1 MSPQIPTQNPLIQF
15 VDVHKSFEENK
26 VLRGVDLKIYEG
38 EITVIIGKSG
48 CGKSVL
54 LKHIIGLM
62 EQDSGQILFQ
72 GKDIATL
79 SSNEKKAFRRNFS
92 YMFQDNALFDS
103 LTIAENIAL
112 PLTEKGLFSKK
123 EREHRVTEMMVKLEL
138 DQTAEL
144 FPAELSGGMKKRVAL
159 ARALIT
165 EPDIILFD
173 EPTTGLDPIRK
184 NKVHQMIDNYRKIF
198 GFTGII
204 VSHEIPDVFEIAQKV
219 IMLDLGK
226 VHFEGKVAD
235 IIESKNDIVRAFL
248 QGHTK

>member
-1 MSPQIPTQNPLIQF
+1 MSTPKPLIQF
-15 VDVHKSFEENK
+15 AGVHKSFEDNK
-26 VLRGVDLKIYEG
+26 VLRGVDLHIYEG
-38 EITVIIGKSG
+38 EVTAIIGKSG

-62 EQDSGQILFQ
+62 NQDSGQIFFQ
-72 GKDIATL
+72 GKDTASL
-79 SSNEKKAFRRNFS
+79 SRSEKNRFRRNFS

-103 LTIAENIAL
+103 LTIVDNIAL

-123 EREHRVTEMMVKLEL
+123 ERERRVAEMMEKLEL
-138 DQTAEL
+138 GETAEL
-144 FPAELSGGMKKRVAL
+144 FPAELSGGMRKRVAL

-165 EPDIILFD
+165 EPQIILFD

-184 NKVHQMIDNYRKIF
+184 NTVHQMIDDYRKMF

-204 VSHEIPDVFEIAQKV
+204 VSHEIPDVFDIAQKI

-226 VHFEGKVAD
+226 VHFEGTVDD
-235 IIESKNDIVRAFL
+235 IFASENDTVRAFL

>member
-38 EITVIIGKSG
+38 EITTIIGKSG

-62 EQDSGQILFQ
+62 EQDSGKILFQ

>member
-1 MSPQIPTQNPLIQF
+1 MSQQTKSQQPLIQF
-15 VDVHKSFEENK
+15 VDVQKSFEDNH
-26 VLRGVDLKIYEG
+26 VLSGVNFKIYEG
-38 EITVIIGKSG
+38 EVTAIIGKSG

-62 EQDSGQILFQ
+62 EQDHGHIFFQ
-72 GKDIATL
+72 GRDTAHL
-79 SSNEKKAFRRNFS
+79 SREEKKEFRRNFS

-112 PLTEKGLFSKK
+112 PLTEKGLFSDK
-123 EREHRVTEMMVKLEL
+123 ERTLRVKEMMTKLEL
-138 DQTAEL
+138 EKTAEL
-144 FPAELSGGMKKRVAL
+144 FPAELSGGMRKRVAL

-165 EPDIILFD
+165 EPEIILFD

-184 NKVHQMIDNYRKIF
+184 NKVHEMIDNYRKMF

-204 VSHEIPDVFEIAQKV
+204 VSHEIPDIFDIAQKV
-219 IMLDLGK
+219 IMLNLGK
-226 VHFEGKVAD
+226 VHFEGEVDD
-235 IIESKNDIVRAFL
+235 ILDSENSVVCSFL

>member
-1 MSPQIPTQNPLIQF
+1 MSQQTAIQQPFIQF
-15 VDVHKSFEENK
+15 VDVHKAFEENQ
-26 VLRGVDLKIYEG
+26 VLRGVDLQIFKG
-38 EITVIIGKSG
+38 EVTAIIGKSG

-54 LKHIIGLM
+54 LKHIIGLI
-62 EQDSGQILFQ
+62 EQDKGQIFFQ
-72 GKDIATL
+72 GQDIASL
-79 SSNEKKAFRRNFS
+79 STADKKLFRSKFS

-112 PLTEKGLFSKK
+112 PLTDKGLFSKN
-123 EREHRVTEMMVKLEL
+123 ERELRVKTMMAKLEI
-138 DQTAEL
+138 DNTATL
-144 FPAELSGGMKKRVAL
+144 FPAELSGGMRKRVAL

-165 EPDIILFD
+165 EPEIILFD

-184 NKVHQMIDNYRKIF
+184 NQVHEMIDNYRKMF

-204 VSHEIPDVFEIAQKV
+204 VSHEIPDIFDIAQKV

-226 VHFEGKVAD
+226 VHFQGEVDD
-235 IIESKNDIVRAFL
+235 IQNSDSNVVHAFL

>member
-1 MSPQIPTQNPLIQF
+1 MSQHMSKHQPLIQF
-15 VDVHKSFEENK
+15 VDVHKSFDENR
-26 VLRGVDLKIYEG
+26 VLSGVNLKIYEG
-38 EITVIIGKSG
+38 EVTAIIGKSG

-62 EQDSGQILFQ
+62 AQDNGQIFFQ
-72 GKDIATL
+72 GKDIARL
-79 SSNEKKAFRRNFS
+79 SHSDQKAFRRNFS

-123 EREHRVTEMMVKLEL
+123 ERELRVNVMMLKLEL
-138 DQTAEL
+138 EETANL
-144 FPAELSGGMKKRVAL
+144 FPAELSGGMRKRVAL

-165 EPDIILFD
+165 EPEIILFD

-184 NKVHQMIDNYRKIF
+184 NTVHKMIDNYREMF

-204 VSHEIPDVFEIAQKV
+204 VSHEIPDIFDIAQKV

-226 VHFEGKVAD
+226 VHFEGTVAD
-235 IIESKNDIVRAFL
+235 IRDSKSNVVRAFL
-248 QGHTK
+248 QGHTQ